1 MFCVT
6 IVKEGVGTVFEFGH
20 GHSHRSKVHGGCW
33 GKIGQMEAVFPGVEK
48 SPYLKKNKTQKPH
61 IEKLRRGYWIVSKG
75 NIGIYVFF
83 LLFIFKN

>member
-48 SPYLKKNKTQKPH
+48 SPYLKKTKHRSHT
-61 IEKLRRGYWIVSKG
+61 LRSLEED
-75 NIGIYVFF
+75 IG
-83 LLFIFKN
+83 